1 MMTKTARTLIA
12 AAAAATAGLGGP
24 SFTSTWKAPDARPGT
39 FQGKTVVA
47 VFMSADDGLRQGIEG
62 RLAYELTQ
70 RGAKGIAAWSLIP
83 SSEIRDEAKAKARIT
98 QSGAA
103 GVVALRLAERG
114 QEASSTG
121 PMYWAA
127 PTYGNMW
134 GGYWGYG
141 WGGLYDPGHVR
152 VDNVLY
158 VEALV
163 YSLEQNK
170 LVWAGLSKTTNPK
183 SANDLV
189 KELVGKVA
197 SEVKKAG
204 LVQKGG

>member
-1 MMTKTARTLIA
+1 MTRSARVLLV
-12 AAAAATAGLGGP
+12 AAAAATAGFGGP
-24 SFTSTWKAPDARPGT
+24 SFTSTWKAPDAKPGT
-39 FQGKTVVA
+39 FQGKPVVA
-47 VFMSADDGLRQGIEG
+47 VFMSSDDALRQGIEG

-83 SSEIRDEAKAKARIT
+83 SSEIRDEEKAKARIM

-103 GVVALRLAERG
+103 GVVVLRLTDRA
-114 QEASSTG
+114 QEASAQN

-127 PTYGNMW
+127 PTYGNVW
-134 GGYWGYG
+134 SGYWSYG
-141 WGGLYDPGHVR
+141 WGGLYDAGHVK
-152 VDNVLY
+152 VDNILY
-158 VEALV
+158 VETLV
-163 YSLEQNK
+163 YSLEQGK

-204 LVQKGG
+204 LVQKGR

>member
-1 MMTKTARTLIA
+1 MTRTARALLATVA
-12 AAAAATAGLGGP
+12 VATAGFGGP

-39 FQGKTVVA
+39 FQGKPVVA
-47 VFMSADDGLRQGIEG
+47 VFMSTDEGLRQGVEG
-62 RLAYELTQ
+62 LLAYELTQ
-70 RGAKGIAAWSLIP
+70 RGAKGVAAWSLIP
-83 SSEIRDEAKAKARIT
+83 VSEIRDEEKAKARIT

-103 GVVALRLAERG
+103 GVVALRLVDRG
-114 QEASSTG
+114 QEASATG
-121 PMYWAA
+121 PMYWSN
-127 PTYGNMW
+127 PTYGSVW
-134 GGYWGYG
+134 SGYWSYG

-152 VDNVLY
+152 VDNILY

-170 LVWAGLSKTTNPK
+170 LVWGGLSKSTNPK
-183 SANDLV
+183 SAHDLV
-189 KELVGKVA
+189 KQLVGKIA

>member
-1 MMTKTARTLIA
+1 MTRTARFLLAVA
-12 AAAAATAGLGGP
+12 AAVTTGFGGP

-39 FQGKTVVA
+39 FQGKPVVA
-47 VFMSADDGLRQGIEG
+47 VLLSDDEGLRQGVEG
-62 RLAYELTQ
+62 LLAYELTQ
-70 RGAKGIAAWSLIP
+70 RGAKGVAAWSLIP
-83 SSEIRDEAKAKARIT
+83 LSEIRDQEKAKARIT

-103 GVVALRLAERG
+103 GVVALRLVDRA
-114 QEASSTG
+114 QDASAQNPT
-121 PMYWAA
+121 YWAA
-127 PTYGNMW
+127 PTSGNVW
-134 GGYWGYG
+134 AGYWSYG

-170 LVWAGLSKTTNPK
+170 LVWAGLSKATNPK

-189 KELVGKVA
+189 KQLVGKIA

-204 LVQKGG
+204 LVQKGS

>member
-1 MMTKTARTLIA
+1 MTRSARVLLA
-12 AAAAATAGLGGP
+12 AAAVATAGFGGP
-24 SFTSTWKAPDARPGT
+24 SFTSTWKSPDAQPGT
-39 FQGKTVVA
+39 FQGKPVVA
-47 VFMSADDGLRQGIEG
+47 VFMSSDDALRQGIEG

-70 RGAKGIAAWSLIP
+70 RGAKGVAAWSLIP
-83 SSEIRDEAKAKARIT
+83 SSEIRDEEKAKARIM

-103 GVVALRLAERG
+103 GVVVLRLVDRA
-114 QEASSTG
+114 QEASATN
-121 PMYWAA
+121 PTYWAA
-127 PTYGNMW
+127 PTYGNVW
-134 GGYWGYG
+134 SGYWSYG

-158 VEALV
+158 VETLV

-197 SEVKKAG
+197 GEVKKAG
-204 LVQKGG
+204 LVKKGG